1 MFFWYLPYAQHAG
14 SPTARRAV
22 FTVRAATSPDA
33 VCGSVR
39 AAIRQVDPTLP
50 VFDVESIQE
59 LYWESLGEQRLGA
72 VLSGLF
78 ASFGLVM
85 AALGVGGVMAHSVS
99 RRVHEIGLRI
109 ALGAAPRDILLS
121 VFVQGVRW
129 TGLGVAIGIG
139 GSLALS
145 KWLVGLE
152 PEIENLNVS
161 TLAFASLLLVL
172 VALTAC
178 YVPARRAVRIDPLT
192 ALHSE

>member
-1 MFFWYLPYAQHAG
+1 M
-14 SPTARRAV
+14 
-22 FTVRAATSPDA
+22 RAATSPDA

-192 ALHSE
+192 ALRSE